1 MNITRMKA
9 AQQAANDH
17 EQNEL
22 HDWIDAEVLQTIDD
36 KITAQNIQ
44 LDKKSLKLIEKE
56 ITKLLK
62 ECFK

>member
-1 MNITRMKA
+1 M
-9 AQQAANDH
+9 
-17 EQNEL
+17 
-22 HDWIDAEVLQTIDD
+22 HDWIDAEVSQTIDD

-44 LDKKSLKLIEKE
+44 LDEKSLKLIEKE

>member
-9 AQQAANDH
+9 AQQAANDY

-22 HDWIDAEVLQTIDD
+22 HDWIDAKVSQTIDD
-36 KITAQNIQ
+36 KIAAQNIQ
-44 LDKKSLKLIEKE
+44 LDGKSLKLIEKE